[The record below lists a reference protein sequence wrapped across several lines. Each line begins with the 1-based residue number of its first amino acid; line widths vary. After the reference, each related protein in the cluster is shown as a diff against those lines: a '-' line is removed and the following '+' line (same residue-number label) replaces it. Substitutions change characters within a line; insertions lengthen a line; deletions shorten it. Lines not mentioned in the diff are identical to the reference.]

1 MGKAQFVFLGG
12 IMMKMVLACGLLAF
26 SIEAFA
32 ADIPM
37 SEVEK
42 HKAAT
47 DCWIAID
54 GKVYDITKYIAQH
67 KQNLEKACGTEASKC
82 WADPAPGKKHSDTA
96 AKMMKY
102 FIKGNL
108 AK

>member
-1 MGKAQFVFLGG
+1 
-12 IMMKMVLACGLLAF
+12 MKRIFFTVLLAV
-26 SIEAFA
+26 SVKAFA

-37 SEVEK
+37 SEVQK
-42 HKAAT
+42 HNTTK

-54 GKVYDITKYIAQH
+54 GKVYDVTKYIAQH
-67 KQNLEKACGTEASKC
+67 KQNLDKVCGTDASKC
-82 WADPAPGKKHSDTA
+82 YAEPAAGKKHSDSAT
-96 AKMMKY
+96 KMMKY